1 MPTPVR
7 EVESAE
13 LSDVEPE
20 AAAAHGS
27 LESSLVGKV
36 ARGLNALAVLLV
48 LGLMV
53 LFAYEVG
60 ARYLFGN
67 PTGFANQAGAYMT
80 VFIMALGAGFTLLK
94 GGHVAVDVVTSRL
107 SRRTA
112 GPVTLVNECIGL
124 LVAGALCY
132 FSFGTVLETYER
144 GTVEFAS
151 TYRIRE
157 YLPQIV
163 MPVGFAVLTLVQG
176 AIAVQAGKAWWKGRG
191 ADVPPAGGAGSRP

>member
-1 MPTPVR
+1 MPSPVR
-7 EVESAE
+7 EVQSAE
-13 LSDVEPE
+13 ISDLEQEVTPGHE
-20 AAAAHGS
+20 S

-36 ARGLNALAVLLV
+36 AHVLNALAVLLV

-60 ARYLFGN
+60 ARYLFGK

-112 GPVTLVNECIGL
+112 GPVTLVNESIGF
-124 LVAGALCY
+124 LVAAALCY

-151 TYRIRE
+151 TYRVTE

-163 MPVGFAVLTLVQG
+163 MPVGFAVLSLVQG
-176 AIAVQAGKAWWKGRG
+176 AIAVQAGKVWWTSRG
-191 ADVPPAGGAGSRP
+191 TDVPGSEAGSRP